1 MAWDRGGL
9 SARYGDPSKPSRSF
23 ADKLRVLTRT
33 ESSGKLLRTPPG
45 GRKPGPSHLT
55 PNRRRLSKEELQ
67 STHAD
72 SRKHIECCVFFSS
85 TNFSELRRPRVYV
98 TSTCYVTIILFV
110 VPVLG

>member
-1 MAWDRGGL
+1 MCQL
-9 SARYGDPSKPSRSF
+9 SRKQNRARFRCGDPSKPSGSF
-23 ADKLRVLTRT
+23 GDKLRVLTRT

-72 SRKHIECCVFFSS
+72 QESTLSDASS
-85 TNFSELRRPRVYV
+85 FHRRIFQSSGPPIL
-98 TSTCYVTIILFV
+98 CDLDLLGTIILF
-110 VPVLG
+110 